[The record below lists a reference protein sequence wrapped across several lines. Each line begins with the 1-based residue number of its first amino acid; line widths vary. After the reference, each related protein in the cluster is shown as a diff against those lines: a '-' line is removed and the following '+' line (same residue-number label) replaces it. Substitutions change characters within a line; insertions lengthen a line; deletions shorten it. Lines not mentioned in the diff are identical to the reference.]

1 MIAAQ
6 VETDVEAD
14 DEADSGN
21 QVDFFRSFRC
31 IM

>member
-21 QVDFFRSFRC
+21 EVDFWDNLGV
-31 IM
+31 